1 VQSSDS
7 GTCFKSVRVAVQ
19 TSQHNEQSQ
28 HGNEWASSGSKYCNS
43 WNLWQCVLFSKY
55 LHMVVTLCI
64 PGIGQYTLERC
75 FRRLPVHNW
84 LGLCYTQPTSGK
96 VLIQVSTDVNWSAV
110 YNYPVSPTSM
120 HPLVSLNDAYHPPRS
135 YKDRLHSI
143 YVFGHF
149 SDTHTTSHPHEF
161 S

>member
-1 VQSSDS
+1 MQSSDS
-7 GTCFKSVRVAVQ
+7 EICFKSVRVAVQ
-19 TSQHNEQSQ
+19 TSQHNEQSR

-55 LHMVVTLCI
+55 LHMVAT

-84 LGLCYTQPTSGK
+84 LGLCYTHSTSGK
-96 VLIQVSTDVNWSAV
+96 VLIQVSTDVNRSAV
-110 YNYPVSPTSM
+110 YNYPVSPTST
-120 HPLVSLNDAYHPPRS
+120 VSLNDAYHPPRS

-143 YVFGHF
+143 YVFGRF
-149 SDTHTTSHPHEF
+149 SDMHTTSHPQEF